1 MSIRSLALSAAL
13 LLAAAPAG
21 AQQFNDW
28 MSPHSAYTVGAD
40 SRDQYGYGQYG
51 DARRIAYDN
60 GYRKGV
66 ERGEK
71 AVRDR
76 KPLDVEREKD
86 YRNADSGYSR
96 SYGDK
101 NRYRDIF
108 RNGFAEGYHT
118 AYNQYAYNGGRYSP
132 APYGGWRGE
141 VRPNGGYSTPRYP
154 GNGGYGGYR
163 NGTGYGYAAS
173 YAFQNGV
180 NDGYQKGRDDAQDGK
195 YPDYARQ
202 KWYRSG
208 DRHYDSQYGSRQVYE
223 DQYRSGFREGYER
236 AYRELRPY

>member
-1 MSIRSLALSAAL
+1 MT
-13 LLAAAPAG
+13 AAPAG

-28 MSPHSAYTVGAD
+28 MTPRPGYTVGSGDESA
-40 SRDQYGYGQYG
+40 QYG
-51 DARRIAYDN
+51 DTRRIAYDN

-76 KPLDVEREKD
+76 RALDVEREKD
-86 YRNADSGYSR
+86 YRNADNGYNR
-96 SYGDK
+96 SFGDK
-101 NRYRDIF
+101 NLYRDMF
-108 RNGFAEGYHT
+108 RNGFADGYRT
-118 AYNQYAYNGGRYSP
+118 AYDRYAYNGGYSGG
-132 APYGGWRGE
+132 PYSGGRVEARRDTGW
-141 VRPNGGYSTPRYP
+141 GYPYPRYP
-154 GNGGYGGYR
+154 DWNRGYGNGSVYGS
-163 NGTGYGYAAS
+163 S

-180 NDGYQKGRDDAQDGK
+180 NDGYQKGRDDARDDK

-208 DRHYDSQYGSRQVYE
+208 DRHYDNRYGSRQVYE

-236 AYRELRPY
+236 AYRELRRW

>member
-1 MSIRSLALSAAL
+1 MSIRILALSSTL
-13 LLAAAPAG
+13 LFAAAPAG

-28 MSPHSAYTVGAD
+28 MSPHPAYTVGSD
-40 SRDQYGYGQYG
+40 SRDQYGQYG

-76 KPLDVEREKD
+76 KPLDLEREKD
-86 YRNADSGYSR
+86 YRNADNGYSR

-101 NRYRDIF
+101 NRYRDLF
-108 RNGFAEGYHT
+108 RNGFSEGYRT
-118 AYNQYAYNGGRYSP
+118 AYNRYAYNGGYSG
-132 APYGGWRGE
+132 APNGGWRGD
-141 VRPNGGYSTPRYP
+141 VRRDGGYSTPRYP
-154 GNGGYGGYR
+154 GYSGGYGGYR
-163 NGTGYGYAAS
+163 NGTGYGYGAS

-180 NDGYQKGRDDAQDGK
+180 NDGYQKGRDDARDGK

-208 DRHYDSQYGSRQVYE
+208 DRHYDNQYGSRQVYE
-223 DQYRSGFREGYER
+223 DQYRAGFRDGYER
-236 AYRELRPY
+236 AYRELRRY